1 VKIDLKNDSDSADSY
16 RGYSFLFTRNGQ
28 AYQLDAGA
36 LPSGEY
42 TYTAATKVGNR
53 PYTATGQFTV
63 KALNLETRQSAA
75 NHLLLNNIAKQS
87 GGKMVYT
94 NQINQ
99 LANLIKAND
108 NVKTL
113 VYQDKHY
120 SDLIDIKWVFVLIL
134 ALLSTEWFLRKREG
148 EV

>member
-1 VKIDLKNDSDSADSY
+1 
-16 RGYSFLFTRNGQ
+16 
-28 AYQLDAGA
+28 
-36 LPSGEY
+36 
-42 TYTAATKVGNR
+42 
-53 PYTATGQFTV
+53 
-63 KALNLETRQSAA
+63 
-75 NHLLLNNIAKQS
+75 
-87 GGKMVYT
+87 MVYP

-99 LANLIKAND
+99 LASLIKAND
-108 NVKTL
+108 NVKTV